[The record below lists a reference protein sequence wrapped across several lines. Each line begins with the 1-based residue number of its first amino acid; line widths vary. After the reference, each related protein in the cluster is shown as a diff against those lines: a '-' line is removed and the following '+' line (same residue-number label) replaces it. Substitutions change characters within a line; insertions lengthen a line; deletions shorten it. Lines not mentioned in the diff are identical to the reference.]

1 VSEKP
6 TRIPW
11 LAHNPRDQERMR
23 TLVNAKLDEAIAIEN
38 REFAADIA
46 AHIAKAS
53 QSEPL
58 GDDEKARRKDRG
70 LAKTREWQEELAL
83 QEAEQGNLEP
93 LRKQYPRLAR
103 FINLPK
109 LSKPGKHFKKKPPTD
124 RLTPHDR
131 LKEALFELPRVRAF
145 WKKHY
150 GMTNRPQ
157 GQLTAE
163 EIVAERWD
171 LTEKEIYKQRI
182 SRKRLKKRAFGDR

>member
-1 VSEKP
+1 MADS
-6 TRIPW
+6 TPW
-11 LAHNPRDQERMR
+11 IARNSRDRERMR

-93 LRKQYPRLAR
+93 LRKQYPGLAW
-103 FINLPK
+103 FINLPR

-150 GMTNRPQ
+150 GKTNRPQ

-182 SRKRLKKRAFGDR
+182 SRKRLKRAPGDR

>member
-11 LAHNPRDQERMR
+11 LAHNPRVRERMR
-23 TLVNAKLDEAIAIEN
+23 TFVNAELDEAIAIEN
-38 REFAADIA
+38 RKFAARIA

-83 QEAEQGNLEP
+83 QQAEQGNLEP

-109 LSKPGKHFKKKPPTD
+109 LSGPGKHFKKKPPTHRAPHC
-124 RLTPHDR
+124 RLE
-131 LKEALFELPRVRAF
+131 EALFELPRVRAF

-150 GMTNRPQ
+150 GKTNRPK

-163 EIVAERWD
+163 EIVAERWG
-171 LTEKEIYKQRI
+171 LAEKEIYKQRI
-182 SRKRLKKRAFGDR
+182 SRKRLKKRASGDR